1 MAPTTSRS
9 PSVALA
15 NGDTPL
21 WRFNGLIKGVVLERP
36 DSPDA
41 CAFYN
46 PKRNCFSVM
55 GRAQGGALRAQIV
68 GGPDCGTVFLIGP
81 EWDDPESWGRMCS
94 VVSERS

>member
-1 MAPTTSRS
+1 M
-9 PSVALA
+9 ALA

-21 WRFNGLIKGVVLERP
+21 WRFNGLIKCVVLEHP

-55 GRAQGGALRAQIV
+55 GLAQGGALRAQIV
-68 GGPDCGTVFLIGP
+68 GGPDCGMVFLIGR
-81 EWDDPESWGRMCS
+81 EWDNPVSWDRMCS
-94 VVSERS
+94 AVNERS